1 MDASEIKVSVI
12 MPIYNAEDTLR
23 PAMDSVIDQ
32 TLCEIE
38 IICVDDGSTDASL
51 SIIREYQ
58 KNDSRIRILTEVNAG
73 PGWARNRGV
82 ERARGRYVAFLDADD
97 FVEPTFLATL
107 YELAERKSLDI
118 AVSDYDFY
126 YNRSATFKRRIAEP
140 HEDAFSGGTIVSKS
154 EHHDVLFQT
163 TPLAAWDK
171 LFRRSFIMEKGL
183 RFPEDIRIFEDAVF
197 VICALSLAERMG
209 KAEEILVHH
218 RIHSEQ
224 ARAKTFTKFY
234 HTIPDVYMRIK
245 SFLMH
250 HGVYAPLFNTFV
262 NFTATR
268 CYKIFNV
275 LAPDAKRSFWE
286 LLHSGYGERLG
297 WYELAPEYFD
307 SGELVEFVVSVR
319 TFGYSAYQKHL
330 ASGRHLTHGR
340 ERKEPRRLFGIF
352 GFNKNKK

>member
-12 MPIYNAEDTLR
+12 IPVYNAEDTLR

-58 KNDSRIRILTEVNAG
+58 KNDARIRILTEVNAG
-73 PGWARNRGV
+73 PGWARNRGI
-82 ERARGRYVAFLDADD
+82 ERARGKYVAFLDADD
-97 FVEPTFLATL
+97 FVEPTLLETL
-107 YELAERKSLDI
+107 YELAELNRLDI
-118 AVSDYDFY
+118 AVGDYDFY

-140 HEDAFSGGTIVSKS
+140 REDAFSGGAIVSRS
-154 EHHDVLFQT
+154 EHHEILLQT
-163 TPLAAWDK
+163 TTFVAWDK
-171 LFRRSFIMEKGL
+171 LFRRSFLMEKGL
-183 RFPEDIRIFEDAVF
+183 RFPDDIRVFEDTVF
-197 VICALSLAERMG
+197 VVCALSLAERMG
-209 KAEEILVHH
+209 KTEKILVHH

-224 ARAKTFTKFY
+224 ARTKTFAKFY
-234 HTIPDVYMRIK
+234 HTVPDVYMSIK

-268 CYKIFNV
+268 CYKIFNI
-275 LAPDAKRSFWE
+275 LSPDAKRSFWE

-297 WYELAPEYFD
+297 WYELAPECFD

-319 TFGYSAYQKHL
+319 TFGYAAYQKHL
-330 ASGRHLTHGR
+330 ASGKRLTRGK
-340 ERKEPRRLFGIF
+340 EKKEPRRLFGIF
-352 GFNKNKK
+352 GFNKKSK